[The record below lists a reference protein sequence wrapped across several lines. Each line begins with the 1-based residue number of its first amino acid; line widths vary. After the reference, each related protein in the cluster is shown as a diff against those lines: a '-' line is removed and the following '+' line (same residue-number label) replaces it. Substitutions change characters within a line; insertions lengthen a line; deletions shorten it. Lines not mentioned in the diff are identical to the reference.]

1 MNNKIEFYR
10 REYQMTQQELA
21 ERVNVS
27 RQTIISLE
35 RGRYSP
41 SIRLAY
47 NIARVFNTT
56 IEQIFIFDEEE

>member
-1 MNNKIEFYR
+1 MNNKIEFFR

>member
-1 MNNKIEFYR
+1 MKNKIEFFR

-56 IEQIFIFDEEE
+56 IEQVFIFDEEE